1 MSHKMREKGHRFLMG
16 VMIVVVSLTCAG
28 VGGAFGQNISRDP
41 TDFAPY
47 GGPLGRTTPAT
58 VDIDFWAHERTGTLD
73 VGPDGDVDTG
83 DDVRY
88 CYYTFGHS
96 ADVTTGKVPGPFIR
110 VLEGDT
116 INFTLHNPVANAV
129 THSIDLHAVK
139 GFKGGASVLMAAPGA
154 DASLTFQ
161 VLQPGL
167 YVYHC
172 AGDGT
177 VLMIGAHIS
186 LGMWGMILVEPRKG
200 GYNFRLDKKRVDKE
214 YYIMQ
219 SEFYLS
225 GFDPLAPV
233 PGTYCLDIAKLVSDE
248 PDYVVFNGRAGVE
261 RTTLSPIVDGNVVS
275 PVVITPDVF
284 DDVIIYFG
292 NMGPNLTSATHMIG
306 DIWDREYT
314 GGDVL
319 SPPHLNVETSNV
331 PCAENTIWAFKP
343 LVTAAAAGGVPGGI
357 NVFLDHCISHVAKG
371 ALGVMIVQ

>member
-1 MSHKMREKGHRFLMG
+1 MG
-16 VMIVVVSLTCAG
+16 FVIVVISLTCAG
-28 VGGAFGQNISRDP
+28 IGGAFGQNISRDP
-41 TDFAPY
+41 ADFAPY
-47 GGPLGRTTPAT
+47 GGQLGRNTPAVVT
-58 VDIDFWAHERTGTLD
+58 IDFYAHERTGTLD
-73 VGPDGDVDTG
+73 AGPDGLVNTG

-116 INFTLHNPVANAV
+116 IKFTLYNPAASVA

-139 GFKGGASVLMAAPGA
+139 GYKGGASVLMAAPGGSA
-154 DASLTFQ
+154 YLEFQ
-161 VLQPGL
+161 VLHPGL

-172 AGDGT
+172 AGAGT
-177 VLMIGAHIS
+177 VLDIGAHIS
-186 LGMWGMILVEPRKG
+186 LGMWGMILVEPRPG
-200 GYNFRLDKKRVDKE
+200 NGNWFRKDLRRADKE

-225 GFDPLAPV
+225 GFPTSAPYA
-233 PGTYCLDIAKLVSDE
+233 GTYCLDAGKLLSDM

-261 RTTLSPIVDGNVVS
+261 RTGFTPLPSGNVASPIVL
-275 PVVITPDVF
+275 TPDVF

-292 NMGPNLTSATHMIG
+292 NMGPNLISGTHMIG
-306 DIWDREYT
+306 DIWDREYR

-319 SPPHLNVETSNV
+319 SPPSFNVETSNV
-331 PCAENTIWAFKP
+331 PCAENAIWAFKP
-343 LVTAAAAGGVPGGI
+343 LVTTAAAGGVPGGI